1 MYAIV
6 KAGGKQYKVA
16 QNDII
21 EVNKLSA
28 DIGENIELDQ
38 VLLISDDNGLN
49 LGTPYVTGAKVVGKV
64 MRQFK
69 GKKINGFKYKP
80 KKDVRK
86 RYGHRQ
92 LLTAVKIEEIK
103 VS

>member
-21 EVNKLSA
+21 EVNKLKA
-28 DIGENIELDQ
+28 DVGENIELDQ
-38 VLLISDDNGLN
+38 VLLVNDDNGLN
-49 LGTPYVTGAKVVGKV
+49 LGTPYVTGAKVIGKV

-69 GKKINGFKYKP
+69 GKKINGFTYKP
-80 KKDVRK
+80 KKDYRR